1 MSGNAIFFMILIFLI
16 VFGGAAYFISLS
28 LKSEDD

>member
-16 VFGGAAYFISLS
+16 TFGGAGYFISLS
-28 LKSEDD
+28 LKGEDE